1 MTDLIIKKETM
12 TSLEIAEVTGKQ
24 HAHVMRDIRTLI
36 DKINESTSGLVNC
49 SEDYHRGD
57 RTQYKY
63 LSNKT
68 QVAILDWCF
77 GKQNTSSYI
86 IESSTYKDTKGEERN
101 MYVLNKKACLLLAS
115 GYDVILRAKIINRW
129 EELETK
135 ERSQYQVPQSFAE
148 ALMLAAKQQEQIE
161 EQQKQLE
168 ASSKEIVELNGA
180 IAEMEPKVTYV
191 DMILASK
198 ETVTTTQIAQDYG
211 QSAKAF
217 NVLLRNFGVQHKVG
231 GQWVL
236 YAKHLPFG
244 YVQSDTFPIVHKNG
258 MSGTVMHTKWTQK
271 GRLFL
276 YEELKKHNI
285 MPLIEQ
291 NKKKEEG

>member
-12 TSLEIAEVTGKQ
+12 TSLEIAEVTGRNHKD
-24 HAHVMRDIRTLI
+24 VMRSIREMEEAWV
-36 DKINESTSGLVNC
+36 KVNGRKFALV
-49 SEDYHRGD
+49 E
-57 RTQYKY
+57 YKDAKGEMRPCY
-63 LSNKT
+63 SLNKT
-68 QVAILDWCF
+68 ECL
-77 GKQNTSSYI
+77 YI
-86 IESSTYKDTKGEERN
+86 ATKFNDE
-101 MYVLNKKACLLLAS
+101 A
-115 GYDVILRAKIINRW
+115 RAKLVLRW

-135 ERSQYQVPQSFAE
+135 ERNQYQVPQSFAE

-161 EQQKQLE
+161 EQQRQLE
-168 ASSKEIVELNGA
+168 ANSKEIVELNGA

-258 MSGTVMHTKWTQK
+258 TNGTVMHTKWTQK

-276 YEELKKHNI
+276 YEELKRHNV

-291 NKKKEEG
+291 NKKEEE

>member
-1 MTDLIIKKETM
+1 MEEIIKKETM

-36 DKINESTSGLVNC
+36 DKINESTSGLVNY

-86 IESSTYKDTKGEERN
+86 IESSTYKDTKGEKRN

-148 ALMLAAKQQEQIE
+148 ALMLAAKQQERIE

-168 ASSKEIVELNGA
+168 ANSKEIVELNGA
-180 IAEMEPKVTYV
+180 IAEMKPKVTYV

-198 ETVTTTQIAQDYG
+198 ETVATTQIAQDYG
-211 QSAKAF
+211 YSAKAF
-217 NVLLRNFGVQHKVG
+217 NVLLRNFGIQHKVG
-231 GQWVL
+231 GQWIL
-236 YAKHLPFG
+236 YAKFLPYG
-244 YVQSDTFPIVHKNG
+244 YVQSDTIAITHRNG
-258 MSGTVMHTKWTQK
+258 SAGSVMHTKWTQK

-276 YEELKKHNI
+276 YDELKEHDVF
-285 MPLIEQ
+285 PLIERKQ
-291 NKKKEEG
+291 ED

>member
-1 MTDLIIKKETM
+1 MTGLIIKKETM
-12 TSLEIAEVTGKQ
+12 TSLEIAEVTGKR
-24 HAHVMRDIRTLI
+24 HDSILRDIRNILSQGVDAHNFVETYYTDKSNRQQKCYTL
-36 DKINESTSGLVNC
+36 
-49 SEDYHRGD
+49 
-57 RTQYKY
+57 
-63 LSNKT
+63 
-68 QVAILDWCF
+68 
-77 GKQNTSSYI
+77 
-86 IESSTYKDTKGEERN
+86 TKKG
-101 MYVLNKKACLLLAS
+101 CLILAS
-115 GYDVILRAKIINRW
+115 GYDVILREKIINRW

-135 ERSQYQVPQSFAE
+135 ERNQYKVPQSFAE

-161 EQQKQLE
+161 EQQRQLE
-168 ASSKEIVELNGA
+168 ANSKEIVELNGA

-191 DMILASK
+191 DMILASN

-258 MSGTVMHTKWTQK
+258 TNGTVMHTKWTQK

-276 YEELKKHNI
+276 YEDLKKHNI
-285 MPLIEQ
+285 IPLIEQ
-291 NKKKEEG
+291 NKKK

>member
-12 TSLEIAEVTGKQ
+12 TSLEIAEVTGRNHKD
-24 HAHVMRDIRTLI
+24 VMRSIREME
-36 DKINESTSGLVNC
+36 DAWAKVNGRKFALV
-49 SEDYHRGD
+49 E
-57 RTQYKY
+57 YKDAKGEMRPCY
-63 LSNKT
+63 SLNKT
-68 QVAILDWCF
+68 ECL
-77 GKQNTSSYI
+77 YI
-86 IESSTYKDTKGEERN
+86 ATKFNDE
-101 MYVLNKKACLLLAS
+101 A
-115 GYDVILRAKIINRW
+115 RAKLVLRW

-135 ERSQYQVPQSFAE
+135 ERNQYQVPQSFAE

-161 EQQKQLE
+161 EQQRKLE
-168 ASSKEIVELNGA
+168 ANSKEIVELNGA

-258 MSGTVMHTKWTQK
+258 TNGTVMHTKWTQK

-285 MPLIEQ
+285 IPLIEQ
-291 NKKKEEG
+291 NNKKEEE

>member
-12 TSLEIAEVTGKQ
+12 TSLEIAEVTGRNHKD
-24 HAHVMRDIRTLI
+24 VMRSIREME
-36 DKINESTSGLVNC
+36 DAWAKVNGRKFALV
-49 SEDYHRGD
+49 E
-57 RTQYKY
+57 YKDAKGEMRPCY
-63 LSNKT
+63 SLNKT
-68 QVAILDWCF
+68 ECL
-77 GKQNTSSYI
+77 YI
-86 IESSTYKDTKGEERN
+86 ATKFNDE
-101 MYVLNKKACLLLAS
+101 A
-115 GYDVILRAKIINRW
+115 RAKLVLRW

-135 ERSQYQVPQSFAE
+135 ERSKYQVPQSFAE

-161 EQQKQLE
+161 EQQRQLE
-168 ASSKEIVELNGA
+168 ENSKEIVELNGA

-258 MSGTVMHTKWTQK
+258 TNGTVMHTKWTQK

-285 MPLIEQ
+285 IPLIEQ
-291 NKKKEEG
+291 NKKK

>member
-1 MTDLIIKKETM
+1 MTDLIIKKGTM
-12 TSLEIAEVTGKQ
+12 TSLEIAEVTGRNHKD
-24 HAHVMRDIRTLI
+24 VMRSIREME
-36 DKINESTSGLVNC
+36 DAWAKVNGRKFALV
-49 SEDYHRGD
+49 E
-57 RTQYKY
+57 YKDAKGEMRPCY
-63 LSNKT
+63 SLNKT
-68 QVAILDWCF
+68 ECL
-77 GKQNTSSYI
+77 YI
-86 IESSTYKDTKGEERN
+86 ATKFNDE
-101 MYVLNKKACLLLAS
+101 A
-115 GYDVILRAKIINRW
+115 RAKLVLRW

-135 ERSQYQVPQSFAE
+135 ERSKYQVPQSFAE

-161 EQQKQLE
+161 EQQRQLE
-168 ASSKEIVELNGA
+168 ANSKEIVELNGA

-211 QSAKAF
+211 QSAKSF

-258 MSGTVMHTKWTQK
+258 TNGTVMHTKWTQK

-285 MPLIEQ
+285 IPLIEQ
-291 NKKKEEG
+291 NKKKEEE

>member
-1 MTDLIIKKETM
+1 MTDLIIKKETI
-12 TSLEIAEVTGKQ
+12 TSLEIAEVTGRNHKD
-24 HAHVMRDIRTLI
+24 VMRSIREME
-36 DKINESTSGLVNC
+36 DAWAKVNGRKFALV
-49 SEDYHRGD
+49 E
-57 RTQYKY
+57 YKDAKGEMRPCY
-63 LSNKT
+63 SLNKT
-68 QVAILDWCF
+68 ECL
-77 GKQNTSSYI
+77 YI
-86 IESSTYKDTKGEERN
+86 ATKFNDE
-101 MYVLNKKACLLLAS
+101 A
-115 GYDVILRAKIINRW
+115 RAKLVLRW

-161 EQQKQLE
+161 EQQRQLE
-168 ASSKEIVELNGA
+168 ANSKEIVELNGA

-198 ETVTTTQIAQDYG
+198 ETVTTTQIAQDYW

-217 NVLLRNFGVQHKVG
+217 NVLLRNYGVQHKVG

-258 MSGTVMHTKWTQK
+258 TNGTVMHTKWTQK

-285 MPLIEQ
+285 IPLIEQ
-291 NKKKEEG
+291 NNKKEEE

>member
-12 TSLEIAEVTGKQ
+12 TSLEIAEVTGRNHKD
-24 HAHVMRDIRTLI
+24 VMRSIREME
-36 DKINESTSGLVNC
+36 DAWVKVNGRKFALV
-49 SEDYHRGD
+49 E
-57 RTQYKY
+57 YKDAKGEMRPCY
-63 LSNKT
+63 SLNKT
-68 QVAILDWCF
+68 ECL
-77 GKQNTSSYI
+77 YI
-86 IESSTYKDTKGEERN
+86 ATKFNDE
-101 MYVLNKKACLLLAS
+101 A
-115 GYDVILRAKIINRW
+115 RAKLVLRW

-135 ERSQYQVPQSFAE
+135 DRNKYQVPQSFAE

-161 EQQKQLE
+161 EQQRQLE
-168 ASSKEIVELNGA
+168 ANSKEIVELNGA

-258 MSGTVMHTKWTQK
+258 TNGTVMHTKWTQK

-276 YEELKKHNI
+276 YDELKKHNV

-291 NKKKEEG
+291 NKKKEEE

>member
-1 MTDLIIKKETM
+1 MTDLIIKKGTM
-12 TSLEIAEVTGKQ
+12 TSLEIAEVTGKR
-24 HAHVMRDIRTLI
+24 HDSILRDIRNILSQGVDAHNFVETSYTDKSNRQQKCYTL
-36 DKINESTSGLVNC
+36 
-49 SEDYHRGD
+49 
-57 RTQYKY
+57 
-63 LSNKT
+63 
-68 QVAILDWCF
+68 
-77 GKQNTSSYI
+77 
-86 IESSTYKDTKGEERN
+86 TKKG
-101 MYVLNKKACLLLAS
+101 CLILAS
-115 GYDVILRAKIINRW
+115 GYDVILREKIINRW

-135 ERSQYQVPQSFAE
+135 ERNKYQVPQSFAE

-161 EQQKQLE
+161 EQQRQLE
-168 ASSKEIVELNGA
+168 ANSKEIVELNGA

-211 QSAKAF
+211 QSAKSF

-258 MSGTVMHTKWTQK
+258 TNGTVMHTKWTQK

-285 MPLIEQ
+285 IPLIEQ
-291 NKKKEEG
+291 NKKKEEE

>member
-12 TSLEIAEVTGKQ
+12 TSLEIAEVTGKR
-24 HAHVMRDIRTLI
+24 HDSILRDIRNILSQGVDAHNFVETYYTDKSNRQQKCYTL
-36 DKINESTSGLVNC
+36 
-49 SEDYHRGD
+49 
-57 RTQYKY
+57 
-63 LSNKT
+63 
-68 QVAILDWCF
+68 
-77 GKQNTSSYI
+77 
-86 IESSTYKDTKGEERN
+86 TKKG
-101 MYVLNKKACLLLAS
+101 CLILAS
-115 GYDVILRAKIINRW
+115 GYDVILREKIINRW

-135 ERSQYQVPQSFAE
+135 ERNQYQVPKSFAE

-161 EQQKQLE
+161 EQQRQLE
-168 ASSKEIVELNGA
+168 ANSKEIVELNGA

-258 MSGTVMHTKWTQK
+258 TNGTVMHTKWTQK

-276 YEELKKHNI
+276 YEELKKHNV

-291 NKKKEEG
+291 NKKK

>member
-12 TSLEIAEVTGKQ
+12 TSLEIADVTGRNHKD
-24 HAHVMRDIRTLI
+24 VMRSIREME
-36 DKINESTSGLVNC
+36 DAWAKVNGRKFALV
-49 SEDYHRGD
+49 E
-57 RTQYKY
+57 YKDAKGEMRPCY
-63 LSNKT
+63 SLNKT
-68 QVAILDWCF
+68 ECL
-77 GKQNTSSYI
+77 YI
-86 IESSTYKDTKGEERN
+86 ATKFNDE
-101 MYVLNKKACLLLAS
+101 A
-115 GYDVILRAKIINRW
+115 RAKLVLRW

-135 ERSQYQVPQSFAE
+135 ERNQYQVPQSFAE

-161 EQQKQLE
+161 EQQRQLE
-168 ASSKEIVELNGA
+168 ANSKEIVELNGA

-258 MSGTVMHTKWTQK
+258 TNGTVMHTKWTQK

-285 MPLIEQ
+285 IPLIEQ
-291 NKKKEEG
+291 NKKKEEE

>member
-12 TSLEIAEVTGKQ
+12 TSLEIAEVTGRNHKD
-24 HAHVMRDIRTLI
+24 VMRSIREME
-36 DKINESTSGLVNC
+36 DAWAKVNGRKFALV
-49 SEDYHRGD
+49 E
-57 RTQYKY
+57 YKDAKGEMRPCY
-63 LSNKT
+63 SLNKT
-68 QVAILDWCF
+68 ECL
-77 GKQNTSSYI
+77 YI
-86 IESSTYKDTKGEERN
+86 ATKFNDE
-101 MYVLNKKACLLLAS
+101 A
-115 GYDVILRAKIINRW
+115 RAKLVLRW

-135 ERSQYQVPQSFAE
+135 ERNQYQVPQSFAE

-161 EQQKQLE
+161 EQKRQLE
-168 ASSKEIVELNGA
+168 ANSKEIVELNGA

-258 MSGTVMHTKWTQK
+258 TNGTVMHTKWTQK

-276 YEELKKHNI
+276 YEELKKHNV

-291 NKKKEEG
+291 NKKEEE

>member
-12 TSLEIAEVTGKQ
+12 TSLEIAEVTGRNHKD
-24 HAHVMRDIRTLI
+24 VMRSIREMEEAWV
-36 DKINESTSGLVNC
+36 KVNGRKFALV
-49 SEDYHRGD
+49 E
-57 RTQYKY
+57 YKDAKGEMRPCY
-63 LSNKT
+63 SLNKT
-68 QVAILDWCF
+68 ECL
-77 GKQNTSSYI
+77 YI
-86 IESSTYKDTKGEERN
+86 ATKFNDE
-101 MYVLNKKACLLLAS
+101 A
-115 GYDVILRAKIINRW
+115 RAKLVLRW

-161 EQQKQLE
+161 EQQRQLE
-168 ASSKEIVELNGA
+168 ANSKEIVELNGA
-180 IAEMEPKVTYV
+180 IAEMESKVTYV

-217 NVLLRNFGVQHKVG
+217 NILLRNFGVQHKVG

-236 YAKHLPFG
+236 YAKHIPFG

-258 MSGTVMHTKWTQK
+258 TNGTVMHTKWTQK

-291 NKKKEEG
+291 NKKEEG

>member
-12 TSLEIAEVTGKQ
+12 TSLEIAEVTGKR
-24 HAHVMRDIRTLI
+24 HDSILRDIRNILSQGVDAHNFVETSYTDKSNRQQKCYTL
-36 DKINESTSGLVNC
+36 
-49 SEDYHRGD
+49 
-57 RTQYKY
+57 
-63 LSNKT
+63 
-68 QVAILDWCF
+68 
-77 GKQNTSSYI
+77 
-86 IESSTYKDTKGEERN
+86 TKKG
-101 MYVLNKKACLLLAS
+101 CLILAS
-115 GYDVILRAKIINRW
+115 GYDVILREKIINRW

-135 ERSQYQVPQSFAE
+135 DRNQYQVPQSFAE

-161 EQQKQLE
+161 EQQRQLE
-168 ASSKEIVELNGA
+168 ANSKEIVELNGA

-191 DMILASK
+191 DMILESK

-258 MSGTVMHTKWTQK
+258 TNGTVMHTKWTQK

-285 MPLIEQ
+285 IPLIEQ
-291 NKKKEEG
+291 NKKKEEE

>member
-12 TSLEIAEVTGKQ
+12 TSLEIAEVTGRNHKD
-24 HAHVMRDIRTLI
+24 VMRSIREME
-36 DKINESTSGLVNC
+36 DAWAKVNGRKFALV
-49 SEDYHRGD
+49 E
-57 RTQYKY
+57 YKDAKGEMRPCY
-63 LSNKT
+63 SLNKT
-68 QVAILDWCF
+68 ECL
-77 GKQNTSSYI
+77 YI
-86 IESSTYKDTKGEERN
+86 ATKFNDE
-101 MYVLNKKACLLLAS
+101 A
-115 GYDVILRAKIINRW
+115 RAKLVLRW

-135 ERSQYQVPQSFAE
+135 ERNKYQVPQSFAE

-161 EQQKQLE
+161 EQQRQLE
-168 ASSKEIVELNGA
+168 ANYKEIVELNGA

-258 MSGTVMHTKWTQK
+258 TNGTVMHTKWTQK

-285 MPLIEQ
+285 IPLIEQ
-291 NKKKEEG
+291 NKKK

>member
-12 TSLEIAEVTGKQ
+12 TSLEIAEVTGKR
-24 HAHVMRDIRTLI
+24 HDSILRDIRNILSQGVDAHNFVETSYTDKSNRQQKCYTL
-36 DKINESTSGLVNC
+36 
-49 SEDYHRGD
+49 
-57 RTQYKY
+57 
-63 LSNKT
+63 
-68 QVAILDWCF
+68 
-77 GKQNTSSYI
+77 
-86 IESSTYKDTKGEERN
+86 TKKG
-101 MYVLNKKACLLLAS
+101 CLILAS
-115 GYDVILRAKIINRW
+115 GYDVILREKIINRW

-161 EQQKQLE
+161 EQQRQLE
-168 ASSKEIVELNGA
+168 ANSKEIVELNGA
-180 IAEMEPKVTYV
+180 IAEMQPKVTYV

-258 MSGTVMHTKWTQK
+258 TNGTVMHTKWTQK

-276 YEELKKHNI
+276 YEELKKHNV

-291 NKKKEEG
+291 NNKEEE

>member
-12 TSLEIAEVTGKQ
+12 TSLEIAEVTGRNHKD
-24 HAHVMRDIRTLI
+24 VMRSIREME
-36 DKINESTSGLVNC
+36 DAWAKVNGRKFALV
-49 SEDYHRGD
+49 E
-57 RTQYKY
+57 YKDAKGEMRPCY
-63 LSNKT
+63 SLNKT
-68 QVAILDWCF
+68 ECL
-77 GKQNTSSYI
+77 YI
-86 IESSTYKDTKGEERN
+86 ATKFNDE
-101 MYVLNKKACLLLAS
+101 A
-115 GYDVILRAKIINRW
+115 RAKLVLRW

-135 ERSQYQVPQSFAE
+135 DRNKYQVPQSFAE

-161 EQQKQLE
+161 EQQRQLE
-168 ASSKEIVELNGA
+168 ANSKEIVELNGA

-258 MSGTVMHTKWTQK
+258 TNGTVMHTKWTQK

-276 YEELKKHNI
+276 YDELKKHNV

-291 NKKKEEG
+291 NKKKEEE